1 MNEEIQIQIIELIDN
16 GATLESSPE
25 LKALVDA
32 SKEAK
37 EFYESLL
44 VSESMLEGF
53 FGGDKAKELNA
64 RAEAFINEQLEKPS
78 NVTSINFKPFIG
90 FAVAASLAVIAFTI
104 VNSPSEIIEPVEV
117 AEVVYE
123 EPVVVIEEIIEEPEP
138 IFVSG
143 SEMETLWSTASQI
156 ANDLGVDKYQVM
168 YAIYEANKDFFVNND
183 INAPRADRDYF
194 VDLSIIETV
203 DVSFA
208 ASEVKRHIF
217 VIVKLI
223 CNKSISGTLRK

>member
-1 MNEEIQIQIIELIDN
+1 MNEEIQIQIIELIDD
-16 GATLESSPE
+16 GATLESSPD
-25 LKALVDA
+25 LKALVD
-32 SKEAK
+32 SSEEAR

-53 FGGDKAKELNA
+53 FGGDKAKKLSA
-64 RAEAFINEQLEKPS
+64 KAGAFINEQFEKPS
-78 NVTSINFKPFIG
+78 SNVASINFKPFLG

-104 VNSPSEIIEPVEV
+104 VKSPSKIVEPVEV
-117 AEVVYE
+117 AEAVIE

-217 VIVKLI
+217 
-223 CNKSISGTLRK
+223 CHC

>member
-1 MNEEIQIQIIELIDN
+1 MNEEIKIQIIELMDA
-16 GATLESSPE
+16 GATIESSPE

-32 SKEAK
+32 SKEAR

-53 FGGDKAKELNA
+53 FSGDKAKELNA
-64 RAEAFINEQLEKPS
+64 KAEAFINEQFEKPS
-78 NVTSINFKPFIG
+78 NVTSINFQPFIG

-104 VNSPSEIIEPVEV
+104 VNSPSQIVKPVEV
-117 AEVVYE
+117 VEVVYE
-123 EPVVVIEEIIEEPEP
+123 EPVAVIKEIIEEPEP

-143 SEMETLWSTASQI
+143 SEMETLWSTATQI

-217 VIVKLI
+217 
-223 CNKSISGTLRK
+223 CHC

>member
-1 MNEEIQIQIIELIDN
+1 MPSEISKQIVDQI
-16 GATLESSPE
+16 
-25 LKALVDA
+25 
-32 SKEAK
+32 
-37 EFYESLL
+37 
-44 VSESMLEGF
+44 
-53 FGGDKAKELNA
+53 FGGDRAKELNA
-64 RAEAFINEQLEKPS
+64 RAEAFINERLERPS
-78 NVTSINFKPFIG
+78 SGVTSINFKPFIG

-104 VNSPSEIIEPVEV
+104 VNSSSEIIEPVEV
-117 AEVVYE
+117 TEVVYE
-123 EPVVVIEEIIEEPEP
+123 EPVVVIEEIIEEPDS

-143 SEMETLWSTASQI
+143 SEIETLWSTATQI

-217 VIVKLI
+217 
-223 CNKSISGTLRK
+223 CHC

>member
-1 MNEEIQIQIIELIDN
+1 MNEEIQIQIIELMDA
-16 GATLESSPE
+16 GATIESSPE

-32 SKEAK
+32 SKEAR

-53 FGGDKAKELNA
+53 FSGDKAKELNA
-64 RAEAFINEQLEKPS
+64 KAEAFINEQLEKPS
-78 NVTSINFKPFIG
+78 NVTSINFKPFLG

-104 VNSPSEIIEPVEV
+104 VNSPSEIVQPVEV
-117 AEVVYE
+117 AEAVIE

-217 VIVKLI
+217 
-223 CNKSISGTLRK
+223 CHC

>member
-1 MNEEIQIQIIELIDN
+1 MNEEIQIQIIELMDA
-16 GATLESSPE
+16 GATIESSPE

-32 SKEAK
+32 SKEAR

-64 RAEAFINEQLEKPS
+64 KAEAFINEQLEKPS
-78 NVTSINFKPFIG
+78 NVTSINFKPFMG
-90 FAVAASLAVIAFTI
+90 FAVAASLAVIAFMV
-104 VNSPSEIIEPVEV
+104 VNSPSEIVEPVEIV
-117 AEVVYE
+117 EIVNE
-123 EPVVVIEEIIEEPEP
+123 EPVLIIEEIIEEPEP

-194 VDLSIIETV
+194 VDLSIIQTV

-217 VIVKLI
+217 
-223 CNKSISGTLRK
+223 CHC

>member
-1 MNEEIQIQIIELIDN
+1 MNEEIQIQIIELIDD
-16 GATLESSPE
+16 GATLESSPD
-25 LKALVDA
+25 LKALVN
-32 SKEAK
+32 SSGEAR

-44 VSESMLEGF
+44 VSGSMLKDF
-53 FGGDKAKELNA
+53 FGGNKARELNA

-117 AEVVYE
+117 TEVVYE
-123 EPVVVIEEIIEEPEP
+123 EPVAVIEEIIEEPEP

-143 SEMETLWSTASQI
+143 SEMETLWSTATQI

-217 VIVKLI
+217 
-223 CNKSISGTLRK
+223 CHC

>member
-1 MNEEIQIQIIELIDN
+1 MNEEIQIQIIELMDAGVTI
-16 GATLESSPE
+16 ESSPE
-25 LKALVDA
+25 LKALVDG
-32 SKEAK
+32 SKVAR

-44 VSESMLEGF
+44 VSGSMLEGF
-53 FGGDKAKELNA
+53 FGGDQAKELNA

-78 NVTSINFKPFIG
+78 NVISINFKPFIG

-117 AEVVYE
+117 AEAVIE

-143 SEMETLWSTASQI
+143 SEMETLWSTATQI
-156 ANDLGVDKYQVM
+156 ANDLGVDKFQVM

-217 VIVKLI
+217 
-223 CNKSISGTLRK
+223 CHC

>member
-1 MNEEIQIQIIELIDN
+1 MNEEIQIQIIELMDA
-16 GATLESSPE
+16 GVTPESSPE

-64 RAEAFINEQLEKPS
+64 RAGAFINEQIEKPS

-104 VNSPSEIIEPVEV
+104 VNSPSEIIKPVEV
-117 AEVVYE
+117 TEIVYE
-123 EPVVVIEEIIEEPEP
+123 EPVAVIEEIIEEPEP

-143 SEMETLWSTASQI
+143 SEMETLWSTATQI
-156 ANDLGVDKYQVM
+156 ANDLGVDKFQVM

-217 VIVKLI
+217 
-223 CNKSISGTLRK
+223 CHC

>member
-1 MNEEIQIQIIELIDN
+1 MNEEIQIQIIELMDA
-16 GATLESSPE
+16 GVTPESSPE

-64 RAEAFINEQLEKPS
+64 RAGAFINEQLEKPS

-104 VNSPSEIIEPVEV
+104 VNSPSEIIKPVEV
-117 AEVVYE
+117 TEIVYE
-123 EPVVVIEEIIEEPEP
+123 EPVAVVEEIIEEPEP

-208 ASEVKRHIF
+208 AREVKRHIF
-217 VIVKLI
+217 
-223 CNKSISGTLRK
+223 CHC

>member
-1 MNEEIQIQIIELIDN
+1 MNEEIQIQIIELMDA
-16 GATLESSPE
+16 GATIESSPE
-25 LKALVDA
+25 LKTLVDA
-32 SKEAK
+32 SKEAR

-53 FGGDKAKELNA
+53 FSGDKAKELNA
-64 RAEAFINEQLEKPS
+64 KAEAFINEQFEKPS

-104 VNSPSEIIEPVEV
+104 VNSPSEIVEPVEV
-117 AEVVYE
+117 VEVVYE
-123 EPVVVIEEIIEEPEP
+123 EPVAVIEEIIEEPEP

-217 VIVKLI
+217 
-223 CNKSISGTLRK
+223 CHC